1 MAEKN
6 AGASGTG
13 HVTVELQKDGPLKV
27 SGLTAFKNSR
37 GEAIAARK
45 TVFLCR
51 CGDSRNR
58 PFCDGTHVQ
67 TGFTGARSD
76 DRVPDKLE
84 RYEGRELTV
93 LDNRGVCSHAGYC
106 TAGLPA
112 VWRSAAEPWIDPD
125 GADKAAVVEII
136 RKCPS
141 GALSYLED
149 GQLRT
154 DFHEAAEIQVS
165 RDGPYV
171 VRGGVELKDCEFGEG
186 ASREHY
192 VLCRCGASRNKPF
205 CDGSHWYAGFHDDE
219 ALTISKAAKASEATE
234 ETWIPVGKA
243 SDFAEGKV
251 NALAVGEK
259 QVALVREGGALFA
272 LDGRCPHQGGP
283 LGEGNVCEGALRC
296 PWHGYDFELKTG
308 KGRGNEHAV
317 EALKVREE
325 NGQVEIALPRPKRSN
340 WTVSHVIAETLV
352 EWGVDAVFGMLG
364 HSNLGMAEA
373 LRIQEGRG
381 KLRFFGIRHEGAAA
395 FACSGYAKVTGRP
408 AACLSI
414 AGPGATNLLTGLWDA
429 KVDRAPVVALTGQVQ
444 TQVLGPGAFQDI
456 DLASAFE
463 AVARFSQAVLP
474 GSDPAE
480 LASLAMKNALVE
492 RDVAHLIL
500 PDEVQVLDAGKA
512 GPGRAEGRLSPTA
525 ITPPRRSLDLAI
537 ARIARARRPLIIA
550 GYGARDGKAEVT
562 ALAEALNCPVITTFK
577 GKGLISDRHPLGGG
591 VLGRSGTPVASW
603 FMNESDLLIVFGASF
618 SQHTGIDARKPTIQ
632 VDFDRMA
639 LGKFHGVDEPIWGDI
654 GVTAALLRDGLP
666 PATACRDQRPELA
679 ERWRAWRE
687 EKDSRAAK
695 EGGRGLNSAILFQRL
710 AETVPADAIISVDVG
725 NNTYSFGRYFECQAQ
740 SVLMSGYLGSIGFGF
755 PAAMGA
761 WAANTGRKVLSI
773 SGDGGFGQYLA
784 EFTTAVKY
792 GMDITHVLLNNGE
805 LGKISK
811 EQRDGEWKVWQTSLH
826 NPSFA
831 DYATLCGG
839 LGIRVDRAEQ
849 LTEALRTALAS
860 NGPALV
866 EVMTDPL
873 LT

>member
-6 AGASGTG
+6 AGASGAG
-13 HVTVELQKDGPLKV
+13 RVTVELQKDGPLKV
-27 SGLTAFKNSR
+27 SGLTAFCNSR
-37 GEAIAARK
+37 GEAITARK

-67 TGFTGARSD
+67 AGFTDARSD
-76 DRVPDKLE
+76 DRAPDKLE
-84 RYEGRELTV
+84 RYEGREVTI
-93 LDNRGVCSHAGYC
+93 LDNRGICSHAGYC

-141 GALSYLED
+141 GALAYLED

-165 RDGPYV
+165 RDGPYC

-219 ALTISKAAKASEATE
+219 ALTISKAAKASEAAT

-251 NALAVGEK
+251 NALSVGEK
-259 QVALVREGGALFA
+259 QVALVRQRGALSA

-283 LGEGNVCEGALRC
+283 LGEGNICEGALRC

-325 NGQVEIALPRPKRSN
+325 NGHVEIALPRPKRSN

-352 EWGVDAVFGMLG
+352 EWGVDAVFGMVG

-373 LRIQEGRG
+373 LRIQEDRG
-381 KLRFFGIRHEGAAA
+381 KLRFYGIRHEGAAA

-444 TQVLGPGAFQDI
+444 TQVMGPGAFQDI

-463 AVARFSQAVLP
+463 AVARFSQTVLP

-550 GYGARDGKAEVT
+550 GYGARDGMAEVT
-562 ALAEALNCPVITTFK
+562 ALAEALHCPVITTFK

-603 FMNESDLLIVFGASF
+603 FMNQSDLLIVFGASF
-618 SQHTGIDARKPTIQ
+618 AHHTGIDARKPTIQ

-654 GVTAALLRDGLP
+654 GVTASLLGDGLP
-666 PATACRDQRPELA
+666 SATACQDQRPELA
-679 ERWRAWRE
+679 GRWRAWRE
-687 EKDSRAAK
+687 EKDSRAAQDN
-695 EGGRGLNSAILFQRL
+695 GRDLNAAILFERL
-710 AETVPADAIISVDVG
+710 AEAVPGDAIISVDVG
-725 NNTYSFGRYFECQAQ
+725 NNTYSFGRYFECEAQ

-761 WAANTGRKVLSI
+761 WAANTGRKVVSI
-773 SGDGGFGQYLA
+773 SGDGGFGQYLG

-860 NGPALV
+860 EGPALV